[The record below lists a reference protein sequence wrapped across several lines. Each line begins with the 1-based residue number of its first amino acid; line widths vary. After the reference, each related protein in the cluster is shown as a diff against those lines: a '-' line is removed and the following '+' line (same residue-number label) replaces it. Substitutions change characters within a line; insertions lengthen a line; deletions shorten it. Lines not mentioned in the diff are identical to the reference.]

1 MLSDEARSALF
12 QLGVRRVVANGDVLI
27 REQDDSAHVI
37 LLCQAVVKV
46 TASLENGRAALLG
59 IMVSGDVVGEMAAL
73 SNSPRCATVTAC
85 GHAIVRMIPR
95 NEFLDYLKKFPDA
108 HFALTLSERKAHGV
122 GRPPLRLRVAMHYG
136 TLTQGRFGPVGQAPI
151 VVSRLLDARIARRA
165 LAESTERDL
174 VLIVSANLYHDV
186 VETGFYGLDATRFSP
201 VRVTVKGATYCGYLD
216 TPKPAS
222 DQNKVAERHQEQ
234 QYGPHRVTVLAHS
247 APAIPFCN
255 AGPHDGRRAA
265 G

>member
-1 MLSDEARSALF
+1 MTSDD
-12 QLGVRRVVANGDVLI
+12 RREIPLIRPGELVYRLVVAVDIESYSKLNTLEQYEVQADLGDVLDQAATRAELDRETWDREI
-27 REQDDSAHVI
+27 RGDGELSVLPADTDVAWVI
-37 LLCQAVVKV
+37 ARL
-46 TASLENGRAALLG
+46 TWELERA
-59 IMVSGDVVGEMAAL
+59 
-73 SNSPRCATVTAC
+73 
-85 GHAIVRMIPR
+85 
-95 NEFLDYLKKFPDA
+95 
-108 HFALTLSERKAHGV
+108 LSERKAHGV

-165 LAESTERDL
+165 LAESTKRDL

-222 DQNKVAERHQEQ
+222 DQNKVAEGRQEQ
-234 QYGPHRVTVLAHS
+234 QYGPHRVTVLAHCPPGRPVPQRR
-247 APAIPFCN
+247 PA
-255 AGPHDGRRAA
+255 
-265 G
+265 

>member
-1 MLSDEARSALF
+1 LIRPGELVYRL
-12 QLGVRRVVANGDVLI
+12 VVAVDIESYSKLNTLGQYEVQADLGDLLDKAATRAELDRETWDREIRGDGELSVLPA
-27 REQDDSAHVI
+27 DTDVAW
-37 LLCQAVVKV
+37 VVARL
-46 TASLENGRAALLG
+46 TWELERA
-59 IMVSGDVVGEMAAL
+59 
-73 SNSPRCATVTAC
+73 
-85 GHAIVRMIPR
+85 
-95 NEFLDYLKKFPDA
+95 
-108 HFALTLSERKAHGV
+108 LSERKAYRV
-122 GRPPLRLRVAMHYG
+122 RRPPLRLRVAMHYG

-151 VVSRLLDARIARRA
+151 VVSRLLDARIARKA

-216 TPKPAS
+216 AEKPAS
-222 DQNKVAERHQEQ
+222 DQNKVTEGRQEP

-247 APAIPFCN
+247 AAAIPFCD
-255 AGPHDGRRAA
+255 AGPLDGRQAA

>member
-1 MLSDEARSALF
+1 MTAAQSPERAIHARASWPAGSLAEMLSDEARSALF

-95 NEFLDYLKKFPDA
+95 CPVTKDLPPVPAPD
-108 HFALTLSERKAHGV
+108 LG
-122 GRPPLRLRVAMHYG
+122 
-136 TLTQGRFGPVGQAPI
+136 
-151 VVSRLLDARIARRA
+151 
-165 LAESTERDL
+165 
-174 VLIVSANLYHDV
+174 
-186 VETGFYGLDATRFSP
+186 
-201 VRVTVKGATYCGYLD
+201 
-216 TPKPAS
+216 
-222 DQNKVAERHQEQ
+222 
-234 QYGPHRVTVLAHS
+234 
-247 APAIPFCN
+247 
-255 AGPHDGRRAA
+255 
-265 G
+265 